1 MKILINLTLFL
12 LGCGLLIWAINSVD
26 TEKALELLLDLGWGF
41 FAVLLIYSLITWLD
55 TLSWKN
61 DFPPEIATHFS
72 NQQLWVIRQIGEAYN
87 TITPLGTLGG
97 EPVKAHLLK
106 EHCDIS
112 IKQSLA
118 SLIIAKTTF
127 LTALIIFCIPG
138 IYLIFDSAK
147 IPANFKTVSLLG
159 MTGFSFLIF
168 LFFIFQVTGTLGKI
182 CSWFASKTKS
192 YRLEVFLT
200 KLVHLDKLFS
210 VYYRHYP
217 KRIFIS
223 IFLALLGWI
232 LGLGEVYLI
241 FYFLGFSSSF
251 TDIWIIEAM
260 AQLVRVGSFFIPL
273 SIGALEGGLVLIF
286 SALGYPGSLGL
297 AASLI
302 GRVKQLTWVAL
313 GLTLGWFMAFKTKNI
328 KSESLE

>member
-26 TEKALELLLDLGWGF
+26 TEKALELLLELGFGF
-41 FAVLLIYSLITWLD
+41 FSVLFVYSLITWLD

-61 DFPPEIATHFS
+61 DFPPDIATHFT
-72 NQQLWVIRQIGEAYN
+72 NQQLWLIRQIGEAYN

-127 LTALIIFCIPG
+127 LTALIVFCIPG
-138 IYLIFDSAK
+138 IYLIFDSSK
-147 IPANFKTVSLLG
+147 IPEDFKIISLLG

-168 LFFIFQVTGTLGKI
+168 LFFIFQITGTLGKM

-192 YRLEVFLT
+192 VRLEVFLT

-210 VYYRHYP
+210 VYYRNYP

-223 IFLALLGWI
+223 IFLALLGWL
-232 LGLGEVYLI
+232 LGLVEVYLI
-241 FYFLGFSSSF
+241 FYFLGFSPSF
-251 TDIWIIEAM
+251 IDIWIIEAM

-273 SIGALEGGLVLIF
+273 SIGALEGGMVLIF

-302 GRVKQLTWVAL
+302 GRMKQFTWVAL

-328 KSESLE
+328 KPESLQ